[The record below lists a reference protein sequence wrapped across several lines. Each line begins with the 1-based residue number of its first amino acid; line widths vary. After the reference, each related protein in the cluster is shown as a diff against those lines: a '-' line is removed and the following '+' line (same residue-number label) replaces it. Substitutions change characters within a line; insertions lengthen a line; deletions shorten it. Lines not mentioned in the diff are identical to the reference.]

1 MTDESEI
8 IYGIFKQ
15 EIKNRFLC
23 SVEIDG
29 EEVICYVPSSCRLSN
44 FLDMTDRQVMLVP
57 TMDKNARTHFA
68 VYALKYGRG
77 YIPINLSNSNRVIEQ
92 QIHRRYFSFLGKRSE
107 VLREQKIDGYKCDLF
122 IKDTNTLIE
131 VKSLLSFEQEALF
144 PTVYS
149 ERAVKQL
156 QQLSNLLDAGYRAC
170 FIMVSLSRTVKRMK
184 INPEI
189 EDFYEIFQECI
200 AKGMTY
206 KGVVLGFDKSML
218 DIKGIVPIEAGE

>member
-1 MTDESEI
+1 MTDEPEI

-29 EEVICYVPSSCRLSN
+29 EEVVCYVPSSCRLSN
-44 FLDMTDRQVMLVP
+44 FLNMTDRQVMLVP
-57 TMDKNARTHFA
+57 IMDKKARTRFA
-68 VYALKYGRG
+68 LYALKYGRG

-107 VLREQKIDGYKCDLF
+107 VLREQKIDDYKCDLF
-122 IKDTNTLIE
+122 VKDTNTVIE

-156 QQLSNLLDAGYRAC
+156 QQISGLLDEGYKVC
-170 FIMVSLSRTVKRMK
+170 FILVSLSRTVKKMR

-189 EDFYEIFQECI
+189 MDFYELFQKCVS
-200 AKGMTY
+200 KGMIY
-206 KGVVLGFDKSML
+206 QGFSLQLKDKML
-218 DIKGIVPIEAGE
+218 EIKSSVPMEI